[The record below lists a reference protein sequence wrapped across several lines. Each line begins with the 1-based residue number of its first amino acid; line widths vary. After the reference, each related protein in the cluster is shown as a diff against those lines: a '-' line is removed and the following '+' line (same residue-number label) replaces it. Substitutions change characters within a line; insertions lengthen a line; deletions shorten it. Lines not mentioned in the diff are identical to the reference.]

1 MLGMVDLPYEVF
13 NKLKSRVHK
22 GGADRASSAASTT
35 SNTSPDLG
43 NQRPES
49 AVSGNTNLTDATTIN
64 AAWSVRSGDDRQ
76 HEEHEAVPHVFNPE
90 HHEHTINICS
100 FAKATHE
107 HLMNPK
113 DRASSKAVEKVK
125 RGGSIA
131 AITVLRP
138 PMDFILAIARG
149 FHNMPKMYG
158 DDTVRPQEKIIDFKS
173 GVATAGRE
181 FGLGWYDGITGVV
194 TQPYHGAE
202 KHGAKGFLVG
212 TGKGVGG
219 LFLKPTAGK
228 QFPFLFPVEVD
239 VNSELGVFGLP
250 GYTLRGVYREIQE
263 HRGIT
268 TYSYVIA
275 ARITQ
280 GHQEW
285 ETSTPEE
292 RLKIIENYRA
302 VKDHPKLKRRS
313 YLRRKK
319 H

>member
-1 MLGMVDLPYEVF
+1 MLGIVDVPYEVI
-13 NKLKSRVHK
+13 NKLQSRLHK
-22 GGADRASSAASTT
+22 GGADRASNSASTT
-35 SNTSPDLG
+35 SNPSPELG

-64 AAWSVRSGDDRQ
+64 AAGSVRSGGDRQ
-76 HEEHEAVPHVFNPE
+76 HDEHEAGPHVVNPE

-100 FAKATHE
+100 FVKDTHE

-113 DRASSKAVEKVK
+113 DRASTKAVEKVK

-131 AITVLRP
+131 AITLLRP

-158 DDTVRPQEKIIDFKS
+158 DDTVRPQEKISDFKS

-181 FGLGWYDGITGVV
+181 FCLGWYDGITGLV

-202 KHGAKGFLVG
+202 KHGTKGFLAG

-228 QFPFLFPVEVD
+228 QFLFLFPVGVD

-250 GYTLRGVYREIQE
+250 GYTLKGVYREIQE
-263 HRGIT
+263 HRGVT

-292 RLKIIENYRA
+292 RVKIIENYRA
-302 VKDHPKLKRRS
+302 IKDHPKLKRRG
-313 YLRRKK
+313 YL
-319 H
+319 

>member
-1 MLGMVDLPYEVF
+1 MLGIADVPYEVI
-13 NKLKSRVHK
+13 NKLKSRLHK
-22 GGADRASSAASTT
+22 DGADRASNSASTT
-35 SNTSPDLG
+35 SNPSPELG

-64 AAWSVRSGDDRQ
+64 AAGSVRSGDDRQ
-76 HEEHEAVPHVFNPE
+76 HDEHEAGPDVVNPE
-90 HHEHTINICS
+90 HHEHTINVCS
-100 FAKATHE
+100 FVKATHE

-125 RGGSIA
+125 RGGSMA

-158 DDTVRPQEKIIDFKS
+158 DDTVRPQEKISDFKS

-181 FGLGWYDGITGVV
+181 FGLGWYDGITGMV

-202 KHGAKGFLVG
+202 KYGGKGFLAG

-219 LFLKPTAGK
+219 LVLKPTAGK
-228 QFPFLFPVEVD
+228 QFQFLFPAGVD
-239 VNSELGVFGLP
+239 VNSELGVLGLP
-250 GYTLRGVYREIQE
+250 GYMLKGVYREIQQ
-263 HRGIT
+263 HRGVT

-285 ETSTPEE
+285 EASTLEE

-302 VKDHPKLKRRS
+302 IKDHPKLKRRGH
-313 YLRRKK
+313 L
-319 H
+319 